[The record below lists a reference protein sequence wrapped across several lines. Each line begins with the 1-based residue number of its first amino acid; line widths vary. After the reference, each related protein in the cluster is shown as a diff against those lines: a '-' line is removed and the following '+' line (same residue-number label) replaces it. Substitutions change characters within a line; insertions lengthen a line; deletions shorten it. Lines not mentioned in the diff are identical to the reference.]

1 MGSNGKKL
9 TKPSTRAEVDAFLR
23 KVSATSA
30 VKPSGRRGRLIFAM
44 DATASREPT
53 WDRACHIQGQMF
65 ETTASLGGLK
75 IQLCY
80 YRGYGEF
87 KASPWLTDS
96 KELLQRMTGVFCLGG
111 LTQIEK
117 VLRHALNETKDKK
130 VDAVVFV
137 GDVME
142 EDVDRLAHLAG
153 ELGLH
158 GVPVFLFQEGVD
170 PVAERAFRQIA
181 RLTDGAFC
189 AFDSSSA
196 DQLRDLL
203 SAVAVYAAGGRR
215 ALEDFGK
222 SRGGVVPR
230 LVHQVKKD

>member
-1 MGSNGKKL
+1 MGNKGKKL
-9 TKPSTRAEVDAFLR
+9 TQPSSRAEVDAFLR
-23 KVSATSA
+23 KVAATPA
-30 VKPSGRRGRLIFAM
+30 VKPAGRRGRLIFAM

-65 ETTASLGGLK
+65 ETTASLGGLQ

-87 KASPWLTDS
+87 KASPWLTRS
-96 KELLQRMTGVFCLGG
+96 KELLQRMTRVFCLGG

-117 VLRHALNETKDKK
+117 VLRHALKETKDKK

-158 GVPVFLFQEGVD
+158 GVPVFLFQEGID

-189 AFDSSSA
+189 PFDSSSA

-215 ALEDFGK
+215 ALENFGK

>member
-1 MGSNGKKL
+1 MGNNGKKL
-9 TKPSTRAEVDAFLR
+9 TKPATRDEVDAFLR
-23 KVSATSA
+23 KVAATPA
-30 VKPSGRRGRLIFAM
+30 VKPAGRRGRLIFAM

-87 KASPWLTDS
+87 KASPWLTGS
-96 KELLQRMTGVFCLGG
+96 KELLKRMTGVFCLGG

-117 VLRHALNETKDKK
+117 VLQHALKETRHKK

-142 EDVDRLAHLAG
+142 EDVDRLTHLAG
-153 ELGLH
+153 ELGLL
-158 GVPVFLFQEGVD
+158 GVPVFLFQEGVE
-170 PVAERAFRQIA
+170 PVAERVFRQIA
-181 RLTDGAFC
+181 RLTNGAFC
-189 AFDSSSA
+189 PFDSSSA

-222 SRGGVVPR
+222 SRGGMVLR